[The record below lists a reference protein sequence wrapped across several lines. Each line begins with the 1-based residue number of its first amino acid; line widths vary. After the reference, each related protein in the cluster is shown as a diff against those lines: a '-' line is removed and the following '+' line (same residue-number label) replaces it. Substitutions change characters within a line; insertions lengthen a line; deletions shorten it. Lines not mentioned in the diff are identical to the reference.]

1 MANVVASTHR
11 QAPLDHELLDIGE
24 PLRPLKFRTR
34 PLHVMSRWRPIW
46 RRNLVALQ
54 ERRPGRANSFLHS
67 RVSQLGWSTER
78 GKHAT
83 RLQQRSHARP
93 PTLWVR
99 PMQRCCRI
107 NQPVALARWQVLERG
122 GAVKFSVE
130 LILWVLLPSSS

>member
-1 MANVVASTHR
+1 MANVVVSTHS
-11 QAPLDHELLDIGE
+11 QALLDHHLLNIGE
-24 PLRPLKFRTR
+24 PLRPLEFRAR

-67 RVSQLGWSTER
+67 RVNQLGWSAER

-83 RLQQRSHARP
+83 RLQQRSHSRP

-99 PMQRCCRI
+99 PMSRRSRI
-107 NQPVALARWQVLERG
+107 NQSVALAR
-122 GAVKFSVE
+122 A
-130 LILWVLLPSSS
+130 